1 MNKLHPDHPRKI
13 FIAHSIGMTDK
24 AVEYAKTLGAFEVY
38 VPGIDTIQ
46 TGTEKEILEA
56 NRRAL
61 KDADECHVLWDL
73 SSLGTIFDMGM
84 AFGLGIPI
92 YIVKTKTHHWTKFV
106 VKREGKYL
114 IE

>member
-1 MNKLHPDHPRKI
+1 
-13 FIAHSIGMTDK
+13 MTDK
-24 AVEYAKTLGAFEVY
+24 AISYAENLVGCEAY
-38 VPGIDTIQ
+38 VPGRDTNQI
-46 TGTEKEILEA
+46 GTEKEILDQ

-61 KDADECHVLWDL
+61 LFSDECHVLWDL
-73 SSLGTIFDMGM
+73 SSLGTIFDIGM
-84 AFGLGIPI
+84 AFALEIPI